1 MICGRHACGSG
12 SSRSRTWCT
21 CGTRR
26 PHRCARIRA
35 ASSIGCSRLR
45 QTRTGMGR
53 TMRRGR
59 TWTPE
64 RRGSY
69 YTAVVTIFTRVAFR
83 TPPGLRALQRKT
95 EFFAK
100 YSFLRVGWVLVLFS
114 LSPDLRSRPTLVGSV
129 DSATARES
137 LGTESE
143 SLSIFHS
150 FGLLSH
156 AKLSKTSIDQTRR
169 NAPALWG
176 VTATSCSS
184 SRISPFTIRLRQLR

>member
-1 MICGRHACGSG
+1 MTCLFRLSRPMICGRLACGSG
-12 SSRSRTWCT
+12 SSQSRTWCT

-35 ASSIGCSRLR
+35 ASSTGCSRLR

-95 EFFAK
+95 EIFCQIFFSSRRLGSC
-100 YSFLRVGWVLVLFS
+100 SFFS
-114 LSPDLRSRPTLVGSV
+114 LSPSRRVSTPGAGRPQNENLTPPLVSADSALRS
-129 DSATARES
+129 
-137 LGTESE
+137 
-143 SLSIFHS
+143 
-150 FGLLSH
+150 
-156 AKLSKTSIDQTRR
+156 DQ
-169 NAPALWG
+169 
-176 VTATSCSS
+176 CHCQ
-184 SRISPFTIRLRQLR
+184 RISGY